1 MGCCFS
7 CICSDNSK
15 EVELFS
21 MEIINEG
28 KVRKIYKCG
37 SSIGPLVCKTIPI
50 KTNSWKREIPTLK
63 SLVGMDEYFQQFS
76 HITRTETEICI
87 FSRLVHGSDFYNYI
101 DRNDFDECD
110 AKPFMKEL
118 VKAVFKLHEHGI
130 WHLDIKPENI
140 VCRNEDLSDLVLIDF
155 GHSLFHKRE
164 KNFILLNRGTTG
176 YSSPEQLKGLCTA
189 KGDVWSIG
197 VTTYVA
203 IFKRYPVKDYQ
214 KNISALTDPVLAE
227 LLHMIL
233 QKDVGQRISIEELYN
248 HPWIN
253 K

>member
-87 FSRLVHGSDFYNYI
+87 FSR
-101 DRNDFDECD
+101 
-110 AKPFMKEL
+110 
-118 VKAVFKLHEHGI
+118 
-130 WHLDIKPENI
+130 
-140 VCRNEDLSDLVLIDF
+140 
-155 GHSLFHKRE
+155 
-164 KNFILLNRGTTG
+164 
-176 YSSPEQLKGLCTA
+176 
-189 KGDVWSIG
+189 
-197 VTTYVA
+197 
-203 IFKRYPVKDYQ
+203 
-214 KNISALTDPVLAE
+214 ALTLKE
-227 LLHMIL
+227 
-233 QKDVGQRISIEELYN
+233 QKIFFMVFMVTGKLEESFQVSV
-248 HPWIN
+248 
-253 K
+253 